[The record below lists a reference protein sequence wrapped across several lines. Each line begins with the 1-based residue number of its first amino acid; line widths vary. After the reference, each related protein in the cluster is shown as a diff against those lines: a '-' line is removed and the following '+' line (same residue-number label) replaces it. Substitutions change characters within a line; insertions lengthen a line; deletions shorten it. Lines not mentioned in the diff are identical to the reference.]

1 MKPPTDILVVDTNII
16 LSALLRPN
24 SQAHLER
31 LASRRELVF
40 TDASLFELRVVI
52 ARVPKFNEAILQPTK
67 LLDLM
72 TQVSAD
78 VYAELLAPAKA
89 SLQYA
94 PASKNGSSR
103 DAHILAC
110 AWVHDADI
118 WSHDRDFAG
127 TGWPNWSTTNLFAA
141 LTD

>member
-1 MKPPTDILVVDTNII
+1 MKQPTDILVVDTNII

-24 SQAHLER
+24 SQVHLEK

-40 TDASLFELRVVI
+40 SDASLFELRVVV

-78 VYAELLAPAKA
+78 VYADMLTAAKA

-110 AWVHDADI
+110 AWAYEADI

-127 TGWPNWSTTNLFAA
+127 TGWPSWSTANLLAA
-141 LTD
+141 LAD